1 MSKVCAIIAAAGSGS
16 RMGIDFNKQFIKVN
30 DKPILYYTLN
40 AFEKNSSVDNIII
53 TAKQNEIAFIEEE
66 IIFKYKLSK
75 VSAVIAGGKERQ
87 DSVFNALKYLDDFDI
102 VLIHDGARP
111 FVSQKIIEE
120 GILYA
125 IKFGAAA
132 CGVKPKDTIKLR
144 AQNGFSGGTLNRDEL
159 FSVQTP
165 QCFRYELILKA
176 HEKAFEQGIKYTD
189 DTAVVESLGESV
201 YLYQGSYENIKIT
214 TPEDLIFANRI
225 VEEKN
230 KLAEE

>member
-1 MSKVCAIIAAAGSGS
+1 MKRVCAIIAAAGSGS
-16 RMGIDFNKQFIKVN
+16 RMGINFNKQFIKVK
-30 DKPILYYTLN
+30 DKPLLYYTLK
-40 AFEKNSSVDNIII
+40 AFDKNPFVDNIVII
-53 TAKQNEIAFIEEE
+53 AKENEITFIQEE
-66 IIFKYKLSK
+66 IVHKYKISK

-87 DSVFNALKYLDDFDI
+87 DSVFNALKFLKDFNI

-111 FVSQKIIEE
+111 FVSSKIIED

-132 CGVKPKDTIKLR
+132 CGVRPKDTIKVKGD
-144 AQNGFSGGTLNRDEL
+144 NGFSCGTLNRDEL

-165 QCFRYELILKA
+165 QCFKYELIFEA
-176 HEKAFEQGIKYTD
+176 HKRATEQGNRYTD
-189 DTAVVESLGESV
+189 DTALVESLGEAV
-201 YLYQGSYENIKIT
+201 YLYEGSYENIKIT

-230 KLAEE
+230 LL

>member
-1 MSKVCAIIAAAGSGS
+1 MKPFDSGPRRCQSGGSATVSGLAIG
-16 RMGIDFNKQFIKVN
+16 
-30 DKPILYYTLN
+30 LL
-40 AFEKNSSVDNIII
+40 
-53 TAKQNEIAFIEEE
+53 EE
-66 IIFKYKLSK
+66 
-75 VSAVIAGGKERQ
+75 
-87 DSVFNALKYLDDFDI
+87 NDFDI

-111 FVSQKIIEE
+111 FVSQKIIED

-144 AQNGFSGGTLNRDEL
+144 AQSGFSSGTLNRDEL

-189 DTAVVESLGESV
+189 DTAVVESLDESV
-201 YLYQGSYENIKIT
+201 YLYPGSYENIKIT
-214 TPEDLIFANRI
+214 TPEDLIFAKRI

-230 KLAEE
+230 KLAGQ